1 MKRNRRSRRRRDRFV
16 SAAMNN
22 LGLTKVQ
29 ARGMYR
35 AFRVFVSALS
45 RLYDVLCSFFRR
57 FAKALEENAELREA
71 AKRILEKH
79 TEPAVAQ

>member
-1 MKRNRRSRRRRDRFV
+1 MRRSRRSRRCRDRFV

-22 LGLTKVQ
+22 LGRTKRQ

-71 AKRILEKH
+71 AKRLLGDP